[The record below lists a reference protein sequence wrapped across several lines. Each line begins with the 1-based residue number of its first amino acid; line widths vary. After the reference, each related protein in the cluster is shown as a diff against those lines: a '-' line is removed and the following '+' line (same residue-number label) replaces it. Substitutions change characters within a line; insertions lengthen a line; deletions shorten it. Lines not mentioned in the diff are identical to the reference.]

1 MRIKI
6 VWIKVLRRA
15 GRWWVADDSHA
26 SDTDDH
32 CKQLLSKC
40 NGGDMCNSRSTQ
52 TRAITPLKLLFWQQ
66 TGCFEPLEHEN
77 EHNVGDE

>member
-6 VWIKVLRRA
+6 VWIKVLWRA
-15 GRWWVADDSHA
+15 GKWWVVDDDSHA
-26 SDTDDH
+26 SDTDGH
-32 CKQLLSKC
+32 CKQLLPKC
-40 NGGDMCNSRSTQ
+40 DGDMCNSRSTQ